1 MYGVVDGVYYNT
13 QDATDE
19 LNHRL
24 AKRNI
29 SSSQLQPRFSIR
41 PVSTKYAFMPIVDRH
56 APTIEPIIKLPTYNV
71 EKVFNPGN
79 TMSPW
84 CGFSANV
91 NNESLLRNQLFALQ
105 SSPQSVYIPS
115 SNSDMY
121 KVNVSGRN
129 EIQPFPDLFKE
140 QLFDPFNP
148 NTLPVGTNVFNNSTR
163 EQVLRSKLS

>member
-1 MYGVVDGVYYNT
+1 MYGVIDGLYYNT
-13 QDATDE
+13 HDINDE

-24 AKRNI
+24 SKRNI
-29 SSSQLQPRFSIR
+29 SSSQLQPQFSSR
-41 PVSTKYAFMPIVDRH
+41 PVSTKYSLMSIVDMH
-56 APTIEPIIKLPTYNV
+56 APTVVPIVKHPTYNV

-91 NNESLLRNQLFALQ
+91 NNETLLRNQLFALQ
-105 SSPQSVYIPS
+105 TSAQAVYIPS
-115 SNSDMY
+115 TNSDMY
-121 KVNVSGRN
+121 KVNVTGRK
-129 EIQPFPDLFKE
+129 EVQPFPDLFKE
-140 QLFDPFNP
+140 QSFAPFNP